1 MPELPE
7 VETVKRTLENFI
19 LNKKI
24 IKESLFEVS
33 NYNIHSNSITMTSGC
48 IIICANPEDEL
59 SLVINNYYKSKVSIV
74 SGKVCIISIY

>member
-1 MPELPE
+1 
-7 VETVKRTLENFI
+7 
-19 LNKKI
+19 
-24 IKESLFEVS
+24 
-33 NYNIHSNSITMTSGC
+33 MTSGC